1 MSTEESRSPTF
12 DGTEAAERSGG
23 KVADV
28 SGIDDKQPDSSDT
41 GQDLDQPERPDE
53 AAQIIP

>member
-12 DGTEAAERSGG
+12 DGNEVAERSGG

-28 SGIDDKQPDSSDT
+28 SGIREREPDT
-41 GQDLDQPERPDE
+41 NEAGQNQDQPERPEE